1 MPAYVF
7 FDILE
12 ISDPEKMRAYGQQIG
27 ATVEDHGGRYLVKGG
42 RTEVVEG
49 DWQPTIP
56 VIIEF
61 PSLEQAHQWYRSEAY
76 QKLVDLRSGA
86 AKLNAVFIEGV
97 DQA

>member
-12 ISDPEKMRAYGQQIG
+12 IVDQQKMEEYGSQIG
-27 ATVEDHGGRYLVKGG
+27 PTVESYGGQYLVRGG
-42 RTEVVEG
+42 PLNVVEG
-49 DWQPTIP
+49 DWRPGIP

-61 PSLEQAHQWYRSEAY
+61 PSLEKAYQWYESEDY
-76 QKLVDLRSGA
+76 KKLRALRAGA

-97 DQA
+97 K

>member
-12 ISDPEKMRAYGQQIG
+12 IVDQKKMEAYGHQIG
-27 ATVEDHGGRYLVKGG
+27 STVERYGGRYLVRGG
-42 RTEVVEG
+42 SVNVVEG
-49 DWQPTIP
+49 DWRPVLP

-61 PSLEQAHQWYRSEAY
+61 PSLEQAYEWYESEDY
-76 QKLVDLRSGA
+76 KELRALRAGA

-97 DQA
+97 K

>member
-12 ISDPEKMRAYGQQIG
+12 IVDQQKMEEYGRQVG
-27 ATVEDHGGRYLVKGG
+27 PTVESYGGQYLVRGGRLNI
-42 RTEVVEG
+42 VEG
-49 DWQPTIP
+49 DWRPVLP

-61 PSLEQAHQWYRSEAY
+61 PSLEQAYQWYESKDYKE
-76 QKLVDLRSGA
+76 LRALRARA

-97 DQA
+97 K

>member
-12 ISDPEKMRAYGQQIG
+12 IVDLQKMEEYGRQIG
-27 ATVEDHGGRYLVKGG
+27 PTVESYGGQYLVRGG
-42 RTEVVEG
+42 WLNVVEG
-49 DWQPTIP
+49 DWRPVLP

-61 PSLEQAHQWYRSEAY
+61 PSLEQAYQWYESEAY
-76 QKLVDLRSGA
+76 KELRALRAGA

-97 DQA
+97 K